1 MNDAGPS
8 FGLEDVTVAQTRL
21 SSIDGEEGALLI
33 SGYPVEDIAPNAT
46 YEEELYLLLHDSL
59 PNAEEL
65 RDFRADLARRRSIPD
80 EVASVVRRAAREG
93 RPAMDALRMG
103 LAAVTL
109 STDLGDPS
117 AAEAEDEALR
127 VVAAMPTIVAAYWR
141 FRQGADPVSP
151 RTELGHAANYLYM
164 LRGEEPSQSA
174 VRGLETY
181 LNTVVDHGLNASTFA
196 ARTVVSTEADLVSA
210 ATAAVGALKGPLHG
224 GAPGP
229 VLKMIQEAHDRGNCE
244 EVVRARLDAGERL
257 MGFGHRVY
265 RARDPRADVLS
276 AAAEQFYAGAG
287 RENVFETA
295 RELEAVGSRLL
306 AERKPDRRL
315 ETNVEFYTAVLL
327 HGIGLPAELF
337 SPTFAVSRAGGWVA
351 HALEQKRNN
360 RLVRPVAR
368 YDGAE
373 GRTWT
378 PIGERK

>member
-1 MNDAGPS
+1 
-8 FGLEDVTVAQTRL
+8 
-21 SSIDGEEGALLI
+21 
-33 SGYPVEDIAPNAT
+33 
-46 YEEELYLLLHDSL
+46 
-59 PNAEEL
+59 
-65 RDFRADLARRRSIPD
+65 
-80 EVASVVRRAAREG
+80 
-93 RPAMDALRMG
+93 MDALRMG

-141 FRQGADPVSP
+141 FRQGTDPVSP

-196 ARTVVSTEADLVSA
+196 VRTVVSTEADLVSA

-229 VLKMIQEAHDRGNCE
+229 VLNMIQEAHDRGNCE

-337 SPTFAVSRAGGWVA
+337 SPTFAVSRAGGWGA

-378 PIGERK
+378 PIGERD